1 MFTVRNHICFAAFFV
16 QFCTG
21 NELSYTRRK
30 QSYTQSYI
38 RNCQ

>member
-1 MFTVRNHICFAAFFV
+1 MLSVRNHINIAAFLV

-30 QSYTQSYI
+30 QSYTQSYT
-38 RNCQ
+38 RNCL